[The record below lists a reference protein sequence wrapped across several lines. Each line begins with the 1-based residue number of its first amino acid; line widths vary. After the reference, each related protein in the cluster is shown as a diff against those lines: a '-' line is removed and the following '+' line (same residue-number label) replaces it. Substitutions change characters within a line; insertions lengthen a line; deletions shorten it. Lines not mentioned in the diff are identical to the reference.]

1 MEIQRARED
10 FEMIRERP
18 KRIPESLLFQAC
30 SLPQGKGIPMQTSL
44 MALEMGP
51 KTDVRA
57 EMAVQGFSLEEIGG
71 V

>member
-1 MEIQRARED
+1 
-10 FEMIRERP
+10 
-18 KRIPESLLFQAC
+18 
-30 SLPQGKGIPMQTSL
+30 MQTSL